1 MAQMSELTDKKFKTV
16 VINMLRALMDKVDSM
31 QKQMGN
37 VSRKLEIL
45 REKKKK
51 C

>member
-1 MAQMSELTDKKFKTV
+1 MAGMLGLSDQKFKATM
-16 VINMLRALMDKVDSM
+16 INMLRAIMDKVDSM

-45 REKKKK
+45 RKKKKK